1 MRNEEASYVWYG
13 QQGYIEDFQQE
24 NALETIN
31 IIKINSMNHF

>member
-13 QQGYIEDFQQE
+13 QQGYIEHFQQE
-24 NALETIN
+24 NALETMS